1 MKKRKLKR
9 FVVPMM
15 YVLSIVMLVGSVVAI
30 ERIVNNAIFKNDAE
44 DLNDVEEV
52 IFNEDEF
59 LDDGINDIPVI
70 NTDVAIIRPYVDSN
84 VKIVK
89 NYYDYQ
95 ADASNQESS
104 IVYYGNIYMQN
115 SGVDYKLE
123 EVFDVVSV
131 LDGKIISVEDND
143 MMGTTVQI
151 KHDNN
156 LISVYQSLSNVKVK
170 VDDTIIQ
177 GQVIAQSG
185 ESNINKDL
193 GNHLHF
199 ELYHNGNIVNPEEY
213 YNKSIEE
220 L

>member
-1 MKKRKLKR
+1 MIKRKLKP
-9 FVVPMM
+9 FVIPSLYTLAIILFVFSIYFFQNTIKGVFLSNDDVNTE
-15 YVLSIVMLVGSVVAI
+15 YVDDDIL
-30 ERIVNNAIFKNDAE
+30 
-44 DLNDVEEV
+44 
-52 IFNEDEF
+52 EDEQYIPVVNTKIEIIKPF
-59 LDDGINDIPVI
+59 INDKVTI
-70 NTDVAIIRPYVDSN
+70 AKS
-84 VKIVK
+84 
-89 NYYDYQ
+89 YYDYKAE
-95 ADASNQESS
+95 ADSQKNS
-104 IVYYGNIYMQN
+104 IIYYENIYMQN

-123 EVFDVVSV
+123 EAFDVVSV
-131 LDGKIISVEDND
+131 LDGKVISVEDND

>member
-1 MKKRKLKR
+1 
-9 FVVPMM
+9 
-15 YVLSIVMLVGSVVAI
+15 
-30 ERIVNNAIFKNDAE
+30 
-44 DLNDVEEV
+44 
-52 IFNEDEF
+52 
-59 LDDGINDIPVI
+59 
-70 NTDVAIIRPYVDSN
+70 
-84 VKIVK
+84 
-89 NYYDYQ
+89 
-95 ADASNQESS
+95 
-104 IVYYGNIYMQN
+104 
-115 SGVDYKLE
+115 
-123 EVFDVVSV
+123 
-131 LDGKIISVEDND
+131 

-170 VDDTIIQ
+170 VDDTVIQ
-177 GQVIAQSG
+177 GQVVAQSG

>member
-1 MKKRKLKR
+1 MIKRKLKP
-9 FVVPMM
+9 FVIPSLYTLAIILFVFSIYFFQNTIKDVFLSSDDVNTE
-15 YVLSIVMLVGSVVAI
+15 YVDDEIL
-30 ERIVNNAIFKNDAE
+30 
-44 DLNDVEEV
+44 
-52 IFNEDEF
+52 EDEQYIPVVNTKTEIIKPY
-59 LDDGINDIPVI
+59 INDKVTI
-70 NTDVAIIRPYVDSN
+70 AKS
-84 VKIVK
+84 
-89 NYYDYQ
+89 YYDYKAE
-95 ADASNQESS
+95 ADSQKNS
-104 IVYYGNIYMQN
+104 IIYYENIYMQN
-115 SGVDYKLE
+115 SGVDYKFDD
-123 EVFDVVSV
+123 VFDVVSV
-131 LDGKIISVEDND
+131 LDGKVITVEDND
-143 MMGTTVQI
+143 MMGTTIQI

-170 VDDTIIQ
+170 VDDTVIQ

>member
-1 MKKRKLKR
+1 MIKRKLKP
-9 FVVPMM
+9 FVIPSLYTLAIILFIFSIYFFQNTIKGVFLSNDDVNTE
-15 YVLSIVMLVGSVVAI
+15 YVDDDIV
-30 ERIVNNAIFKNDAE
+30 
-44 DLNDVEEV
+44 
-52 IFNEDEF
+52 EDEQYIPVVNTKIEIIKPF
-59 LDDGINDIPVI
+59 INDKVTI
-70 NTDVAIIRPYVDSN
+70 AKS
-84 VKIVK
+84 
-89 NYYDYQ
+89 YYDYKAE
-95 ADASNQESS
+95 ADSQKNS
-104 IVYYGNIYMQN
+104 IIYYENIYMQN

-131 LDGKIISVEDND
+131 LDGKVISVEDND

-185 ESNINKDL
+185 ESNINKEI

>member
-1 MKKRKLKR
+1 MEIIKP
-9 FVVPMM
+9 F
-15 YVLSIVMLVGSVVAI
+15 
-30 ERIVNNAIFKNDAE
+30 
-44 DLNDVEEV
+44 
-52 IFNEDEF
+52 
-59 LDDGINDIPVI
+59 INDKVTI
-70 NTDVAIIRPYVDSN
+70 AKS
-84 VKIVK
+84 
-89 NYYDYQ
+89 YYDYKAE
-95 ADASNQESS
+95 ADSQKNS
-104 IVYYGNIYMQN
+104 IIYYENIYMQN

-123 EVFDVVSV
+123 EIFDVVSV
-131 LDGKIISVEDND
+131 LDGKVISVEDND

>member
-1 MKKRKLKR
+1 MIKRKLKP
-9 FVVPMM
+9 FVIPSLYTLAIILFVFSIYFFQNTIKGVFFSNKDVNTE
-15 YVLSIVMLVGSVVAI
+15 YVDDDIV
-30 ERIVNNAIFKNDAE
+30 
-44 DLNDVEEV
+44 
-52 IFNEDEF
+52 EDEQY
-59 LDDGINDIPVI
+59 IPVI
-70 NTDVAIIRPYVDSN
+70 NTKIEIIKPFINDKVTIAKS
-84 VKIVK
+84 
-89 NYYDYQ
+89 YYDYKAE
-95 ADASNQESS
+95 ADSQKNS
-104 IVYYGNIYMQN
+104 IIYYENIYMQN

-123 EVFDVVSV
+123 EIFDVVSV
-131 LDGKIISVEDND
+131 LDGKVISVEDND

-156 LISVYQSLSNVKVK
+156 LISVYQSLSSVKVK
-170 VDDTIIQ
+170 VDDTVIQ

-185 ESNINKDL
+185 ESNINKEI

>member
-1 MKKRKLKR
+1 MIKRKLKP
-9 FVVPMM
+9 FVIPSLYTLAIILFVFSIYFFQNTIKGVFFSNDDVNTE
-15 YVLSIVMLVGSVVAI
+15 YVDDDIV
-30 ERIVNNAIFKNDAE
+30 
-44 DLNDVEEV
+44 
-52 IFNEDEF
+52 EDEQY
-59 LDDGINDIPVI
+59 IPVI
-70 NTDVAIIRPYVDSN
+70 NTKIEIIKPFINDKVTIAKS
-84 VKIVK
+84 
-89 NYYDYQ
+89 YYDYKAE
-95 ADASNQESS
+95 ADSQKNS
-104 IVYYGNIYMQN
+104 IIYYENIYMQN
-115 SGVDYKLE
+115 SGVDYKSG

-131 LDGKIISVEDND
+131 LDGKVISVEDND

-156 LISVYQSLSNVKVK
+156 LISVYQSLSNIKVK
-170 VDDTIIQ
+170 VDDTVIQ

>member
-1 MKKRKLKR
+1 MIKRKLKP
-9 FVVPMM
+9 FVIPSLYTLAIILFVF
-15 YVLSIVMLVGSVVAI
+15 SIYFFQNTIKGVFFS
-30 ERIVNNAIFKNDAE
+30 
-44 DLNDVEEV
+44 
-52 IFNEDEF
+52 NEDVNTEYV
-59 LDDGINDIPVI
+59 DDDIVEDEQYIPVI
-70 NTDVAIIRPYVDSN
+70 NTKIEIIKPFINDKVTIAKS
-84 VKIVK
+84 
-89 NYYDYQ
+89 YYDYKAE
-95 ADASNQESS
+95 ADSQKNS
-104 IVYYGNIYMQN
+104 IIYYENIYMQN

-131 LDGKIISVEDND
+131 LDGKVISVEDND

-156 LISVYQSLSNVKVK
+156 LISVYQSLSSVKVK
-170 VDDTIIQ
+170 VDDTVIQ

-185 ESNINKDL
+185 ESNINKEI

>member
-1 MKKRKLKR
+1 MQ
-9 FVVPMM
+9 
-15 YVLSIVMLVGSVVAI
+15 SI
-30 ERIVNNAIFKNDAE
+30 NKNFKNS
-44 DLNDVEEV
+44 
-52 IFNEDEF
+52 
-59 LDDGINDIPVI
+59 
-70 NTDVAIIRPYVDSN
+70 II
-84 VKIVK
+84 
-89 NYYDYQ
+89 YY
-95 ADASNQESS
+95 E
-104 IVYYGNIYMQN
+104 NIYMQN

-131 LDGKIISVEDND
+131 LDGKVISVEDND

-199 ELYHNGNIVNPEEY
+199 ELYHNGKIVNPEEY
-213 YNKSIEE
+213 YNKSIDE

>member
-1 MKKRKLKR
+1 MIKRKLKP
-9 FVVPMM
+9 FVIPSLYTLAIILFVFSIYFFQNTIKGVFLSNDDVNTE
-15 YVLSIVMLVGSVVAI
+15 YVDDDIV
-30 ERIVNNAIFKNDAE
+30 
-44 DLNDVEEV
+44 
-52 IFNEDEF
+52 EDEQYIPVVNTKIEIIKPF
-59 LDDGINDIPVI
+59 INDKVTI
-70 NTDVAIIRPYVDSN
+70 AKS
-84 VKIVK
+84 
-89 NYYDYQ
+89 YYDYKAE
-95 ADASNQESS
+95 ADSQKNS
-104 IVYYGNIYMQN
+104 IIYYENIYMQN
-115 SGVDYKLE
+115 SGVDYKAE
-123 EVFDVVSV
+123 ELFDIVSV
-131 LDGKIISVEDND
+131 LDGKVISVEDND

>member
-1 MKKRKLKR
+1 MIKRKLKP
-9 FVVPMM
+9 FVIPSLYTLAIILFVFSIYFFQNTIKGVFLSNDDVNTE
-15 YVLSIVMLVGSVVAI
+15 YVDDDIL
-30 ERIVNNAIFKNDAE
+30 
-44 DLNDVEEV
+44 
-52 IFNEDEF
+52 EDEQY
-59 LDDGINDIPVI
+59 IPVV
-70 NTDVAIIRPYVDSN
+70 NTKIEIIKPFISDKVTIAKS
-84 VKIVK
+84 
-89 NYYDYQ
+89 YYDYKAE
-95 ADASNQESS
+95 ADSQKNS
-104 IVYYGNIYMQN
+104 IIYYENIYMQN

-123 EVFDVVSV
+123 EIFDVVSV
-131 LDGKIISVEDND
+131 LDGKVISVEDND

-170 VDDTIIQ
+170 VDDTVIQ

>member
-1 MKKRKLKR
+1 
-9 FVVPMM
+9 
-15 YVLSIVMLVGSVVAI
+15 
-30 ERIVNNAIFKNDAE
+30 
-44 DLNDVEEV
+44 
-52 IFNEDEF
+52 
-59 LDDGINDIPVI
+59 
-70 NTDVAIIRPYVDSN
+70 
-84 VKIVK
+84 
-89 NYYDYQ
+89 
-95 ADASNQESS
+95 
-104 IVYYGNIYMQN
+104 
-115 SGVDYKLE
+115 
-123 EVFDVVSV
+123 
-131 LDGKIISVEDND
+131 

-170 VDDTIIQ
+170 VDDTVIQ

-213 YNKSIEE
+213 YNKSVEE

>member
-1 MKKRKLKR
+1 MIKRKLKP
-9 FVVPMM
+9 FVIPSLYTLAIILFVFSIYFFQNTIKGVFLSNDDVNTE
-15 YVLSIVMLVGSVVAI
+15 YVDDDIV
-30 ERIVNNAIFKNDAE
+30 
-44 DLNDVEEV
+44 
-52 IFNEDEF
+52 EDEQY
-59 LDDGINDIPVI
+59 IPVI
-70 NTDVAIIRPYVDSN
+70 NTKIEIIKPFINDKVTIAKS
-84 VKIVK
+84 
-89 NYYDYQ
+89 YYDYKAE
-95 ADASNQESS
+95 ADSQKNS
-104 IVYYGNIYMQN
+104 IIYYENIYMQN

-123 EVFDVVSV
+123 EIFDVVSV
-131 LDGKIISVEDND
+131 LDGKVISVEDND

-170 VDDTIIQ
+170 VDDTVIQ

>member
-1 MKKRKLKR
+1 MIKRRLKP
-9 FVVPMM
+9 FVIPSLYTLAIILFVFSIYFFQNTIKGVFLSNDDVNTE
-15 YVLSIVMLVGSVVAI
+15 YVDDDIV
-30 ERIVNNAIFKNDAE
+30 
-44 DLNDVEEV
+44 
-52 IFNEDEF
+52 EDEQY
-59 LDDGINDIPVI
+59 IPVI
-70 NTDVAIIRPYVDSN
+70 NTKIEIIKPFINDKVTIAKS
-84 VKIVK
+84 
-89 NYYDYQ
+89 YYDYKAE
-95 ADASNQESS
+95 ADSQKNS
-104 IVYYGNIYMQN
+104 IIYYENIYMQN

-131 LDGKIISVEDND
+131 LDGKVISVEDND

>member
-1 MKKRKLKR
+1 MIKRKLKP
-9 FVVPMM
+9 FVIPSLYTLAIILFVFSIYFFQNTIKGVFLSNDDVNTE
-15 YVLSIVMLVGSVVAI
+15 YVDDDIV
-30 ERIVNNAIFKNDAE
+30 
-44 DLNDVEEV
+44 
-52 IFNEDEF
+52 EDEQY
-59 LDDGINDIPVI
+59 IPVI
-70 NTDVAIIRPYVDSN
+70 NTKIEIIKPFINDKVTIAKS
-84 VKIVK
+84 
-89 NYYDYQ
+89 YYDYKAE
-95 ADASNQESS
+95 ADSQKNS
-104 IVYYGNIYMQN
+104 IIYYENIYMQN

-131 LDGKIISVEDND
+131 LDGKVISVEDND

>member
-1 MKKRKLKR
+1 MIKRKLKP
-9 FVVPMM
+9 FVIPSLYTLAIILFVFSIYFFQNTIKGVIISNDDENTE
-15 YVLSIVMLVGSVVAI
+15 YVDDDIL
-30 ERIVNNAIFKNDAE
+30 
-44 DLNDVEEV
+44 
-52 IFNEDEF
+52 EDEQYIPVVNTKIEIIKPF
-59 LDDGINDIPVI
+59 INDKVTI
-70 NTDVAIIRPYVDSN
+70 AKS
-84 VKIVK
+84 
-89 NYYDYQ
+89 YYDYKAE
-95 ADASNQESS
+95 ADSQKNS
-104 IVYYGNIYMQN
+104 IIYYENIYMQN

-123 EVFDVVSV
+123 EAFDVVSV
-131 LDGKIISVEDND
+131 LDGKVISVEDND

-199 ELYHNGNIVNPEEY
+199 ELYHNGNIVNPEE
-213 YNKSIEE
+213 
-220 L
+220 

>member
-1 MKKRKLKR
+1 MIKRKLKP
-9 FVVPMM
+9 FVIPSLYTLAIILFVFSIYFFQNTIKGVFLSNDDVNTE
-15 YVLSIVMLVGSVVAI
+15 YVDDDIL
-30 ERIVNNAIFKNDAE
+30 
-44 DLNDVEEV
+44 
-52 IFNEDEF
+52 EDEQYIPVVNTKIEIIKPF
-59 LDDGINDIPVI
+59 INDKVTI
-70 NTDVAIIRPYVDSN
+70 AKS
-84 VKIVK
+84 
-89 NYYDYQ
+89 YYDYKAE
-95 ADASNQESS
+95 ADSQKNS
-104 IVYYGNIYMQN
+104 IIYYENIYMQN

-123 EVFDVVSV
+123 EAFDVVSV
-131 LDGKIISVEDND
+131 LDGKVISVEDND

-156 LISVYQSLSNVKVK
+156 LISVYQSLSNIKVK
-170 VDDTIIQ
+170 VDDTVIQ

>member
-1 MKKRKLKR
+1 MIKRKLKP
-9 FVVPMM
+9 FVIPSLYTLAIILFVFSIYFFQNTIKGVFLSNDDVNTE
-15 YVLSIVMLVGSVVAI
+15 YVDDDIV
-30 ERIVNNAIFKNDAE
+30 
-44 DLNDVEEV
+44 
-52 IFNEDEF
+52 EDEQY
-59 LDDGINDIPVI
+59 IPVI
-70 NTDVAIIRPYVDSN
+70 NTKIEIIKPFINDKVTIAKS
-84 VKIVK
+84 
-89 NYYDYQ
+89 YYDYKAE
-95 ADASNQESS
+95 ADSQKNS
-104 IVYYGNIYMQN
+104 IIYYENIYMQN

-131 LDGKIISVEDND
+131 LDGKVISVEDND
-143 MMGTTVQI
+143 MMGTTIQI

-185 ESNINKDL
+185 ESNINKEI